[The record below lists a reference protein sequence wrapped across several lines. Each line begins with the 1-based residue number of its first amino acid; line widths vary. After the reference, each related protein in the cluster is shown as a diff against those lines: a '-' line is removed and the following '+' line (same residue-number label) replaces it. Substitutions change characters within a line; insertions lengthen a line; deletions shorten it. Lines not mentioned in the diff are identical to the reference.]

1 MQDSSFAGEVMD
13 RARML
18 FAVRGED
25 ALEYANKMHKGT
37 QKAYDKEEQAF
48 WHRIVMQVELLV
60 DGNNPTKNS
69 LL

>member
-1 MQDSSFAGEVMD
+1 
-13 RARML
+13 ML

-25 ALEYANKMHKGT
+25 ALEYANKMLKGT

-60 DGNNPTKNS
+60 DGNNPAKNS